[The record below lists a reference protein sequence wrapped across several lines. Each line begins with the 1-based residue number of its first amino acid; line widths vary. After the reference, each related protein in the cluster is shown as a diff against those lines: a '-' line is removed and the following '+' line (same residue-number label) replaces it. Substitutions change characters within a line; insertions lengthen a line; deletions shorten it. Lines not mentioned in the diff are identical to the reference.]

1 MHNKAGWLIR
11 LILLLFLTF
20 FIILGCSKEESITGS
35 STSTI
40 SALTVIVRDEA
51 GQPLPEAKVYLNN
64 ELKGKTSKY
73 GNGIGTQTLVLN
85 EKENKVVVRKT
96 GYADSLPVTV
106 SAAPG
111 EQTVTLILERKKAE
125 YLVSVEGNNRPVK
138 GVRVTLYQ
146 EGSSIPL
153 ATEETDLHGDAL
165 FSDIEDGTYII
176 TISKAGYEIQRW
188 KRAIDYGKGGEFASS
203 IFELEPSAGLLVKVY
218 DGYGEALPNAEVR
231 LYALDEYNMPGTPLP
246 IAVEYTAGD
255 GEAEFTSVE
264 YGDGYVVQVKKAG
277 YDAEAE
283 EIQLEEDNRVVR
295 VELGRS

>member
-1 MHNKAGWLIR
+1 MLNKVVGWTF
-11 LILLLFLTF
+11 LLFLLPVV
-20 FIILGCSKEESITGS
+20 ILGCSKEEAITGGT
-35 STSTI
+35 TSTI
-40 SALTVIVRDEA
+40 SSLTVIVRDEA

-73 GNGIGTQTLVLN
+73 GNSIGTQTLVLN

-111 EQTVTLILERKKAE
+111 EQTFTLILERKKAV
-125 YLVSVEGNNRPVK
+125 YLVSVEANDRPIK
-138 GVRVTLYQ
+138 GVRVTLFP
-146 EGSSIPL
+146 EGRSIPL
-153 ATEETDLHGDAL
+153 DTEETDLHGDAF
-165 FSDIEDGTYII
+165 FSDIDDGTYII
-176 TISKAGYEIQRW
+176 TLSKAGYEIQRW
-188 KRAIDYGKGGEFASS
+188 KREIDYSKGGEFASS
-203 IFELEPSAGLLVKVY
+203 MFELEVSAGLMVRV
-218 DGYGEALPNAEVR
+218 DDEYGDPLPNAEVT
-231 LYALDEYNMPGTPLP
+231 LYTLDEYNAPGTPLP
-246 IAVEYTAGD
+246 IAVEYTARD

-264 YGDGYVVQVKKAG
+264 YGEGYVVQVKKAG